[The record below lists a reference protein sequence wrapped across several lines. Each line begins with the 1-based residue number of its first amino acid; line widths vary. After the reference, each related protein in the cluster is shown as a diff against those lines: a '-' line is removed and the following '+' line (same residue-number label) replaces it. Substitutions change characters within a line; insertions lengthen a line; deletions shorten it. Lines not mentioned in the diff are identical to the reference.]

1 MQSVAIKPIMLG
13 VVILDVVMLSVVAS
27 TREHHHT
34 FFTVL
39 NLKLE
44 RIGLPRFL
52 ISEA

>member
-1 MQSVAIKPIMLG
+1 MSFMLCVAIKAIMLG
-13 VVILDVVMLSVVAS
+13 VVMLSVVAS
-27 TREHHHT
+27 AREHHHT

-39 NLKLE
+39 NLKFE